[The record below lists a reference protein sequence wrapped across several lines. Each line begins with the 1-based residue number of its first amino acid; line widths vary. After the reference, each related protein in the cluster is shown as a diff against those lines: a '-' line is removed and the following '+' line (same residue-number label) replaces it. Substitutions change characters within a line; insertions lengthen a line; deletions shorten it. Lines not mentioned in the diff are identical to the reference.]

1 MDVGSIQA
9 QAGPMAQL
17 LKPTARISSAL
28 LLISLI
34 GWHKVAH
41 FKQTAHLSSTLL
53 LTRRHNCSSLVGMA
67 VDLVDQA
74 TQTAQVSP
82 ALLLSGGCQL

>member
-1 MDVGSIQA
+1 MDVGSVQA
-9 QAGPMAQL
+9 QAGPSAQL
-17 LKPTARISSAL
+17 LKPTASAL

-41 FKQTAHLSSTLL
+41 LLKQTAHLSSALL
-53 LTRRHNCSSLVGMA
+53 LTRRHNCSSLVGMV
-67 VDLVDQA
+67 VDLIDQA
-74 TQTAQVSP
+74 TQTALMSP